1 MKKLN
6 IDLDKN
12 TPNYFD
18 FGIVIPVLLLTI
30 IGLYSIYSATRGIG
44 QDTLFIRQSVSAVIG
59 LVAMFGIIFLP
70 KKFFESFWI
79 PIYGISTV
87 LLIAVLVFG
96 EVIYGT
102 KGWLR
107 IGSLSLQPAEL
118 SKFAVI
124 LALAGY
130 ISGKGI
136 YLSNIRDLS
145 ISIAIAILQFLLIW
159 VQPDHGSSSV
169 ILVILIAIF
178 YWSGFNKLLIFL
190 IVSVPILI
198 LLSFKGL
205 IFYIVA
211 AVVFSII
218 VIFMRKQ
225 IVLTILAVLIYSSIG
240 FATPFVFNQLQ
251 PHQKERIEAFINPT
265 SDPLGSGYNVLQSVM
280 AVGSGG
286 IYGKGVLQG
295 SQTQLRYIP
304 MQWTDFIFSV
314 PAEEL
319 GFLGSSSVIILFL
332 ILIIRIVR
340 IAASIDSKFNS
351 IAVFGIASVFFYHI
365 TINIGMVIGLTP
377 VMGLPLPFMSY
388 GGTSLIINY
397 MFIGFVIYTNRVYIL
412 KRMD

>member
-205 IFYIVA
+205 IFYVVA
-211 AVVFSII
+211 AIIFSII

-225 IVLTILAVLIYSSIG
+225 IILTILAIVIYSSIG

>member
-6 IDLDKN
+6 IDLEKN

-18 FGIVIPVLLLTI
+18 LGIFIPVILLTI
-30 IGLYSIYSATRGIG
+30 IGLYSIFSATRGIA
-44 QDTLFIRQSVSAVIG
+44 QDALFVRQSVSAFIG
-59 LVAMFGIIFLP
+59 LIAMFGIVFLP

-79 PIYGISTV
+79 PIYGISTI
-87 LLIAVLVFG
+87 LLIAVLLFG
-96 EVIYGT
+96 DVVYGT

-107 IGSLSLQPAEL
+107 IGGFSLQPAEI

-124 LALAGY
+124 LSLAGF
-130 ISGKGI
+130 IAGKGV
-136 YLSNIRDLS
+136 YLGNIRDLS
-145 ISIAIAILQFLLIW
+145 ISISIAILQFVLIW
-159 VQPDHGSSSV
+159 LQPDHGSSSV
-169 ILVILIAIF
+169 ILVILIAIL
-178 YWSGFNKLLIFL
+178 YWAGFNKLLIFL
-190 IVSVPILI
+190 IISVPILI

-205 IFYIVA
+205 VFYVVA
-211 AVVFSII
+211 AIIFSII
-218 VIFMRKQ
+218 VIFMRKK
-225 IVLTILAVLIYSSIG
+225 IYLTIIAIAIFSSIG
-240 FATPFVFNQLQ
+240 LITPMVFNQLQ
-251 PHQKERIEAFINPT
+251 PHQKLRIEAFINPT

-286 IYGKGVLQG
+286 IYGKGILQG

-319 GFLGSSSVIILFL
+319 GFLGSSLVIILYL
-332 ILIIRIVR
+332 ILIIRIIR
-340 IAASIDSKFNS
+340 IASGTDSKFNS

-388 GGTSLIINY
+388 GGTSLIINF

-412 KRMD
+412 KRID